1 MKRKFLKMFK
11 YYKLSIIWLILA
23 KDLIMKKFIS
33 IFIFSFIF
41 FNFFSLQA
49 HNLEQ
54 SVNSEERSIENI
66 KRDKFRH
73 PYETLK
79 FFGIE
84 PEMTVVE
91 LSPGGGWYTEILAI
105 YMYDKGE
112 LITAPYSASLSDYAK
127 RSREAFEAKLNSKSI
142 YEKVKI
148 VDLFG
153 KLAEN
158 ETVDAVLTFRNVHN
172 WLGKDGS
179 GVKNVFEQSYAALKP
194 GGILGVVE
202 HRAKRGTSI
211 KEMKKSG
218 YVTEELTINL
228 AKEAGFILSKKSEI
242 NANIKDTKDHP
253 NGVWTLPPSLYL
265 KDGDKEK
272 YRQIGESDRM
282 TLLFK
287 KPV

>member
-1 MKRKFLKMFK
+1 
-11 YYKLSIIWLILA
+11 
-23 KDLIMKKFIS
+23 MKKFIS
-33 IFIFSFIF
+33 IFILIFIVFNSFTI
-41 FNFFSLQA
+41 QA

-54 SVNSEERSIENI
+54 SVNSVERSKENVE
-66 KRDKFRH
+66 RDKFRH

-79 FFGIE
+79 FFGVE

-105 YMYDKGE
+105 YMYDEGE

-153 KLAEN
+153 RLAEN

-172 WLGKDGS
+172 WLGEDGS
-179 GVKNVFEQSYAALKP
+179 GVKKVFEQSYAALKP

-202 HRAKRGTSI
+202 HRALPGTSI
-211 KEMKKSG
+211 EDMNKSG
-218 YVTEELTINL
+218 YVTEKL
-228 AKEAGFILSKKSEI
+228 AIEYAEKAGFVLIATSEI
-242 NANIKDTKDHP
+242 NANPKDGTIHP
-253 NGVWTLPPSLYL
+253 KGVWTLPPSLRL
-265 KDGDKEK
+265 GDEDKEK
-272 YRQIGESDRM
+272 YITIGESDRM
-282 TLLFK
+282 TLKFI
-287 KPV
+287 KPE

>member
-105 YMYDKGE
+105 YMYDEGE

-172 WLGKDGS
+172 WLGEDGS

-287 KPV
+287 KPI

>member
-54 SVNSEERSIENI
+54 SVNSEDRSIENI

-172 WLGKDGS
+172 WLGEDGS

-287 KPV
+287 KPI

>member
-1 MKRKFLKMFK
+1 
-11 YYKLSIIWLILA
+11 
-23 KDLIMKKFIS
+23 MKKFIS

-54 SVNSEERSIENI
+54 SVNSEDRSIENI

-287 KPV
+287 KPI

>member
-1 MKRKFLKMFK
+1 
-11 YYKLSIIWLILA
+11 
-23 KDLIMKKFIS
+23 MKKFIS
-33 IFIFSFIF
+33 IFILIFTLFNSFL
-41 FNFFSLQA
+41 LQA

-54 SVNSEERSIENI
+54 SVNSSERSKENI
-66 KRDKFRH
+66 ERDKFRH

-79 FFGIE
+79 FFGVE

-91 LSPGGGWYTEILAI
+91 LSPGRGWYTEILAI
-105 YMYDKGE
+105 YMYDEGE

-153 KLAEN
+153 KLAED
-158 ETVDAVLTFRNVHN
+158 ETADAVLTFRNVHN
-172 WLGKDGS
+172 WLGEDGS
-179 GVKNVFEQSYAALKP
+179 GVKKVFEQSYAALKP

-202 HRAKRGTSI
+202 HRAKPGTSI

-218 YVTEELTINL
+218 YVTEDLTINL

-253 NGVWTLPPSLYL
+253 NGVWTLPPTLYL

-287 KPV
+287 KPI

>member
-1 MKRKFLKMFK
+1 MLFLK
-11 YYKLSIIWLILA
+11 YKKGSL
-23 KDLIMKKFIS
+23 MKKIIS
-33 IFIFSFIF
+33 IFIFMFLV
-41 FNFFSLQA
+41 FNPFSLQA
-49 HNLEQ
+49 HNLQQ
-54 SVNSEERSIENI
+54 SVNSEDRSIENI

-112 LITAPYSASLSDYAK
+112 LITAPYSATLSDYAK
-127 RSREAFEAKLNSKSI
+127 RSREAFESKLNSKSI

-158 ETVDAVLTFRNVHN
+158 ETVDAVLTFRNIHN
-172 WLGKDGS
+172 WLGEDGS
-179 GVKNVFEQSYAALKP
+179 GVKKVFEQAYAALKP

-202 HRAKRGTSI
+202 HRAKPGISI

-228 AKEAGFILSKKSEI
+228 AKEAGFNLSNKSEI
-242 NANIKDTKDHP
+242 NANVKDTKDHP

-282 TLLFK
+282 TLLFR
-287 KPV
+287 KPI

>member
-54 SVNSEERSIENI
+54 SVNSEDRSIENI

-105 YMYDKGE
+105 YMYDEGE
-112 LITAPYSASLSDYAK
+112 LISAPYSASLSDYAK

-172 WLGKDGS
+172 WLGEDGS

-287 KPV
+287 KPI

>member
-54 SVNSEERSIENI
+54 SVNSEDRSIENI

-84 PEMTVVE
+84 PEMKIVE
-91 LSPGGGWYTEILAI
+91 LSPGRGWYTEILAV
-105 YMYDKGE
+105 YMYDEGE

-127 RSREAFEAKLNSKSI
+127 RSREAFEVKLNSKSI

-153 KLAEN
+153 KLAED

-172 WLGKDGS
+172 WLGEDGS
-179 GVKNVFEQSYAALKP
+179 GVKKVFEQSYAALKP

-202 HRAKRGTSI
+202 HRANPGISI

-228 AKEAGFILSKKSEI
+228 AEEAGFILSKKSEI
-242 NANIKDTKDHP
+242 NANVKDTKDHP

-287 KPV
+287 KPI

>member
-1 MKRKFLKMFK
+1 
-11 YYKLSIIWLILA
+11 
-23 KDLIMKKFIS
+23 MKKFIS
-33 IFIFSFIF
+33 IFILIFIVFNSFTI
-41 FNFFSLQA
+41 QA

-54 SVNSEERSIENI
+54 SVNSEERSKENVE
-66 KRDKFRH
+66 RDKFRH

-79 FFGIE
+79 FFGVE

-105 YMYDKGE
+105 YMYDEGE

-127 RSREAFEAKLNSKSI
+127 RSREAFEAKLNSKDI

-172 WLGKDGS
+172 WLGEDGS
-179 GVKNVFEQSYAALKP
+179 GVKKVFEQSYAALKP

-202 HRAKRGTSI
+202 HRANPGISI

-228 AKEAGFILSKKSEI
+228 AEEAGFILSKKSEI
-242 NANIKDTKDHP
+242 NANSKDTKDHP

-287 KPV
+287 KPI

>member
-11 YYKLSIIWLILA
+11 YYKLSIIWLMLA

-54 SVNSEERSIENI
+54 SVNSEDRSIENI

-105 YMYDKGE
+105 YMYDEGE

-172 WLGKDGS
+172 WLGEDGS

-202 HRAKRGTSI
+202 HRAKPGTSI

-287 KPV
+287 KPI

>member
-1 MKRKFLKMFK
+1 MLFLK
-11 YYKLSIIWLILA
+11 YKKGSL
-23 KDLIMKKFIS
+23 MKKIIS
-33 IFIFSFIF
+33 IFIFMFLV
-41 FNFFSLQA
+41 FNPFSLQA
-49 HNLEQ
+49 HNLQQ
-54 SVNSEERSIENI
+54 SVNSEDRSIENI

-112 LITAPYSASLSDYAK
+112 LITAPYSATLSDYAK
-127 RSREAFEAKLNSKSI
+127 RSREAFESKLNSKSI

-158 ETVDAVLTFRNVHN
+158 ETVDAVLTFRNIHN
-172 WLGKDGS
+172 WLGEDGS
-179 GVKNVFEQSYAALKP
+179 GVEKVFEQAYAALKP

-202 HRAKRGTSI
+202 HRARSGISI

-228 AKEAGFILSKKSEI
+228 AEKAGFNLSNKSEI

-265 KDGDKEK
+265 KDGDKQK
-272 YRQIGESDRM
+272 YLQIGESDRM

-287 KPV
+287 KPI

>member
-54 SVNSEERSIENI
+54 SVNSEDRSIENI

-105 YMYDKGE
+105 YMYDEGE

-127 RSREAFEAKLNSKSI
+127 RSREAFEAKLNSKNI

-172 WLGKDGS
+172 WLGEDGS

-202 HRAKRGTSI
+202 HRAKPGTSI

-287 KPV
+287 KPI

>member
-54 SVNSEERSIENI
+54 SVNSEDRSIENI

-105 YMYDKGE
+105 YMYDEGE

-172 WLGKDGS
+172 WLGEDGS

-202 HRAKRGTSI
+202 HRAKPGTSI

-287 KPV
+287 KPI

>member
-54 SVNSEERSIENI
+54 SVNSEDRSIENI

-105 YMYDKGE
+105 YMYDEGE

-172 WLGKDGS
+172 WLGEDGS

-287 KPV
+287 KPI

>member
-54 SVNSEERSIENI
+54 SVNSEDRSIENI

-84 PEMTVVE
+84 PEMKIVE
-91 LSPGGGWYTEILAI
+91 LSPGKGWYTEILAV
-105 YMYDKGE
+105 YMYDEGE

-127 RSREAFEAKLNSKSI
+127 RSREAFEVKLNSKSI

-153 KLAEN
+153 KLAED

-172 WLGKDGS
+172 WLGEDGS
-179 GVKNVFEQSYAALKP
+179 GVKKVFKQSYAALKP

-202 HRAKRGTSI
+202 HRANPGISI

-228 AKEAGFILSKKSEI
+228 AEEAGFILSKKSEI
-242 NANIKDTKDHP
+242 NANVKDTKDHP

-287 KPV
+287 KPI

>member
-1 MKRKFLKMFK
+1 
-11 YYKLSIIWLILA
+11 
-23 KDLIMKKFIS
+23 MKKIIS
-33 IFIFSFIF
+33 IFSFIF
-41 FNFFSLQA
+41 LIFSSFSLQA
-49 HNLEQ
+49 HNLQQ
-54 SVNSEERSIENI
+54 SVNSEDRSKENI
-66 KRDKFRH
+66 IRDKFRH

-79 FFGIE
+79 FFEIE
-84 PEMTVVE
+84 PKMTVVE

-105 YMYDKGE
+105 YMYDEGE
-112 LITAPYSASLSDYAK
+112 LITAPYSATLSDYAK
-127 RSREAFEAKLNSKSI
+127 RSREAFEAKLDSKSI

-153 KLAEN
+153 RLAEDK
-158 ETVDAVLTFRNVHN
+158 TVDAVLTFRNVHN
-172 WLGKDGS
+172 WLGEDGS
-179 GVKNVFEQSYAALKP
+179 GVKKVFEQSFAALKP

-202 HRAKRGTSI
+202 HRAEPGVSI

-228 AKEAGFILSKKSEI
+228 AVEAGFILSKKSEI

-282 TLLFK
+282 TLLFR
-287 KPV
+287 KPI